1 MSYIAKPYLLKMF
14 SKNDCLKIE
23 VDLLKITMKNVL
35 NPIKA
40 DDVPDNIGEY
50 FLIEL
55 DGKPWVGK
63 GAPPENLAKT
73 KVKYKDEIID
83 INNYKSVK
91 GRVLEKGETIEVYI
105 PNPGWKVGEEH
116 TMKVSIF
123 TDNPTIFSITREVVQ

>member
-1 MSYIAKPYLLKMF
+1 
-14 SKNDCLKIE
+14 

-63 GAPPENLAKT
+63 GATPENLAKT
-73 KVKYKDEIID
+73 KVKYKDEILD

>member
-1 MSYIAKPYLLKMF
+1 MF
-14 SKNDCLKIE
+14 SKKDCLKIN
-23 VDLLKITMKNVL
+23 VDLLKISMKNVL

-40 DDVPDNIGEY
+40 DDVPENIGEY

-55 DGKPWVGK
+55 DGKPYVGK
-63 GAPPENLAKT
+63 GAPAENLQKM
-73 KVKYKDEIID
+73 KVVYGNETLD

-91 GRVLEKGETIEVYI
+91 GKVLEKGETIDVYI

-123 TDNPTIFSITREVVQ
+123 TDNPTIFSITREVSE

>member
-1 MSYIAKPYLLKMF
+1 MF
-14 SKNDCLKIE
+14 SKTDCLKIE
-23 VDLLKITMKNVL
+23 VNLLKITMKNVL

-63 GAPPENLAKT
+63 GAPPENLSKL
-73 KVKYKDEIID
+73 KVKYKDEILD
-83 INNYKSVK
+83 INNYKAVK

-123 TDNPTIFSITREVVQ
+123 TDNPTIFSITREVVP

>member
-1 MSYIAKPYLLKMF
+1 MSYIAKPYLIKMF
-14 SKNDCLKIE
+14 SKGDCLKIE
-23 VDLLKITMKNVL
+23 GDSLKITMKNVI
-35 NPIKA
+35 NRIKA

-63 GAPPENLAKT
+63 GAPAENQSKS
-73 KVKYKDEIID
+73 KMKYNDETFD

-91 GRVLEKGETIEVYI
+91 GRVLEKGEVMEFYI

-116 TMKVSIF
+116 TIKVNIF
-123 TDNPTIFSITREVVQ
+123 TDNPTIFSITREVVE

>member
-1 MSYIAKPYLLKMF
+1 MF

-40 DDVPDNIGEY
+40 DDVPDNIGDY

-73 KVKYKDEIID
+73 KVKYKNEIID

-91 GRVLEKGETIEVYI
+91 GRVMEKGETIEVYI